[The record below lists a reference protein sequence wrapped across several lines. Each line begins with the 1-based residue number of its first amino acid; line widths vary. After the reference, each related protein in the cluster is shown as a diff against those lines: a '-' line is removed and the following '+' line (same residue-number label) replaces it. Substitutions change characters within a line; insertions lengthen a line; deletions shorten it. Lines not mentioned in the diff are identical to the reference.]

1 MHLYTFVIAL
11 VLPNNNQDIYKHI
24 VGKAVLVNQPLLNL
38 YNFWGIILVCALGF
52 SAYKKLLISFKWD
65 LGEFKPGNKFI

>member
-11 VLPNNNQDIYKHI
+11 VLSNNNQYIYKHV

-38 YNFWGIILVCALGF
+38 YNFWYIILVCTLEF
-52 SAYKKLLISFKWD
+52 SAYKKLLISLKWD
-65 LGEFKPGNKFI
+65 LEEFKLGNKFI

>member
-11 VLPNNNQDIYKHI
+11 VLSNNNQYIYKHI

-38 YNFWGIILVCALGF
+38 YNFWDIILVCTLEC

-65 LGEFKPGNKFI
+65 LEEFKPGNKFI

>member
-11 VLPNNNQDIYKHI
+11 VLSNNNQYIYKRI

-38 YNFWGIILVCALGF
+38 YNFWYIILVCTLEF
-52 SAYKKLLISFKWD
+52 SAYKKLLISLKWD
-65 LGEFKPGNKFI
+65 LEEFKPGNKFI